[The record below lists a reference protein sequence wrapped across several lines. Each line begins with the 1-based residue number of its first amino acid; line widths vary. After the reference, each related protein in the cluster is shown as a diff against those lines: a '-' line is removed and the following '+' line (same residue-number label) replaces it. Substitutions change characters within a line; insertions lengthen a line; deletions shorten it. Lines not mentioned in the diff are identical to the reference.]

1 MKKSIALLFA
11 IIAFVIS
18 LSLPSAV
25 AAAPTTNQSVAVFH
39 PTQEKTFAAGKDL
52 FTIKT
57 FTNVMSQDTSGD
69 FSTAEIKV
77 APQRGTGLLLEKH
90 VTDVEDNLYAL
101 EGEFEFFGVQP
112 NRTVKV
118 RSGEMIRIPAGKP
131 YGFRSVGA
139 DPGKVLLITSKGFGN
154 FIEEIG
160 TPVTDSSSIPT
171 NITEPNIE
179 KAASVARKYGIQFLN

>member
-25 AAAPTTNQSVAVFH
+25 AAAPITDQSVAVFH
-39 PTQEKTFAAGKDL
+39 PTQEKMFAVGKDL
-52 FTIKT
+52 FTVKT
-57 FTNVMSQDTSGD
+57 FTNGMSQDTSGS

-90 VTDVEDNLYAL
+90 VTDFEDTVYAL
-101 EGEFEFFGVQP
+101 EGEFEFLGVQSKK
-112 NRTVKV
+112 TIKV
-118 RSGEMIRIPAGKP
+118 RSGDMIRIPAGKP
-131 YGFRSVGA
+131 YGFRSVGSE
-139 DPGKVLLITSKGFGN
+139 PGKVLLITSKDFRN

-160 TPVTDSSSIPT
+160 TSVMDSSSIPSDV
-171 NITEPNIE
+171 TEPSME
-179 KAASVARKYGIQFLN
+179 TVASVARKYGIQFLN